1 MKLKRMIYAVLG
13 CLCLGL
19 GTLGAFLPVL
29 PTVPFLLLTG
39 FFFARSSERLDTWFK
54 GTKIYKENLETYVK
68 GEGMTKHTKRH
79 IMGMI
84 TLTLGISLI
93 ITWNMIVVRS
103 ILIIVWI
110 CLMIYFSFVVKTI
123 TESKQLKEI

>member
-54 GTKIYKENLETYVK
+54 GTKIYKEHLETYAK
-68 GEGMTKHTKRH
+68 GEGMTMHTKFH
-79 IMGMI
+79 ITGMI

-93 ITWNMIVVRS
+93 FMWKMVIVRT
-103 ILIIVWI
+103 ILLIVWV
-110 CLMIYFSFVVKTI
+110 CLMIYFYLVVKTVP
-123 TESKQLKEI
+123 TQQ

>member
-1 MKLKRMIYAVLG
+1 MKIKRAIYAVLG
-13 CLCLGL
+13 CLFLCL

-29 PTVPFLLLTG
+29 PTVPLLLLTA
-39 FFFARSSERLDTWFK
+39 FFFARSSEKLDTWFK
-54 GTKIYKENLETYVK
+54 STKIYKENLETYVK

-93 ITWNMIVVRS
+93 FTWSILLVRS
-103 ILIIVWI
+103 ILLVVWVG
-110 CLMIYFSFVVKTI
+110 LMIYFSFIVKTI
-123 TESKQLKEI
+123 SEPESIV